1 MINSIYIV
9 FDERYQEYRG
19 FEIYERPNRVVY
31 CVYAWCYPIPAPTIQ
46 IAFKKLKKRISYQR
60 KFMYEALWM
69 RWWVGNRKKA
79 RELYSYQEALS
90 YGRDVCNF
98 EGFNYYLVYDIEKRI
113 KHDIN

>member
-1 MINSIYIV
+1 
-9 FDERYQEYRG
+9 
-19 FEIYERPNRVVY
+19 
-31 CVYAWCYPIPAPTIQ
+31 
-46 IAFKKLKKRISYQR
+46 
-60 KFMYEALWM
+60 MYEALWM